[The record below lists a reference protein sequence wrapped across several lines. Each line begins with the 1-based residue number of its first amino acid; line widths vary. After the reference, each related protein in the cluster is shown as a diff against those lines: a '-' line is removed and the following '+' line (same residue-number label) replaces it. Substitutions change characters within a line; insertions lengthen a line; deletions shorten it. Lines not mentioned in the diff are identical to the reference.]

1 MADFTQAEYEK
12 LRAELDEIERKQS
25 NTLLNKFKRKIR
37 SLYMSEEDLQDLE
50 EDRKRGQ
57 RVMTG
62 RQHTLYRRVN
72 QMEKQ
77 MREEGKGGGK

>member
-1 MADFTQAEYEK
+1 
-12 LRAELDEIERKQS
+12 
-25 NTLLNKFKRKIR
+25 
-37 SLYMSEEDLQDLE
+37 MSEEDLQDLE

>member
-37 SLYMSEEDLQDLE
+37 SLYMSEYELQDLE

>member
-50 EDRKRGQ
+50 EDRKRDQ

-77 MREEGKGGGK
+77 MREGGKGGGK

>member
-12 LRAELDEIERKQS
+12 LSSELDAIESKQS
-25 NTLLNKFKRKIR
+25 NTLLNRFKRKIR
-37 SLYMSEEDLQDLE
+37 SLYMSKDELQDLE

-62 RQHTLYRRVN
+62 RQHTLFRRVN

>member
-12 LRAELDEIERKQS
+12 LSAELDAIERKQS
-25 NTLLNKFKRKIR
+25 NTLLNKFKRKVR
-37 SLYMSEEDLQDLE
+37 SLYMSKEDLQDLE
-50 EDRKRGQ
+50 EAKKRGQ